1 MSSVDERAFGK
12 ISGVDGRYWAALFF
26 GLILLYV
33 ALLVVEALGYS
44 SDPRL
49 FPLVV
54 GVPLLV
60 LIAGQI
66 VLLVFRDQ
74 LGIESV
80 DLFESIQELEGSDDK
95 HDMDPVERTR
105 REFEMVVWSLISFGV
120 IWLFGHLIALVIF
133 VFGFIYV
140 YERDLK
146 RALLATAVTFGFVY
160 LLFVYILGASL
171 WSGMLGGMLP

>member
-1 MSSVDERAFGK
+1 MSSVDERVFRK

-26 GLILLYV
+26 GLILAYV
-33 ALLVVEALGYS
+33 ALLVTEALGYS

-66 VLLVFRDQ
+66 VLLVFGDRF
-74 LGIESV
+74 GIESV
-80 DLFESIQELEGSDDK
+80 DLFENIQELEGSDEGS
-95 HDMDPVERTR
+95 DMDPVERTR
-105 REFEMVVWSLISFGV
+105 REFEMVVWSLLSFGV
-120 IWLFGHLIALVIF
+120 IWLFGHLVALVVF

-140 YERDLK
+140 YERSLK

-171 WSGMLGGMLP
+171 WSGVLEGIVP

>member
-1 MSSVDERAFGK
+1 MSSVDERAFRK
-12 ISGVDGRYWAALFF
+12 ISGVNGRYWAALFF
-26 GLILLYV
+26 GLIFLYV
-33 ALLVVEALGYS
+33 ALLVVEAQGYS

-54 GVPLLV
+54 GVPLLL
-60 LIAGQI
+60 LIVGQI
-66 VLLVFRDQ
+66 VLLVFGEQ

-80 DLFESIQELEGSDDK
+80 DLFESIQQLEGADEETE
-95 HDMDPVERTR
+95 MDPLERSR
-105 REFEMVVWSLISFGV
+105 REFEMIVWSLLSFGV
-120 IWLFGHLIALVIF
+120 IWLFGHLVALVVF

-140 YERDLK
+140 YERSLK

-171 WSGMLGGMLP
+171 WSGVLEGIVP